1 MLGINFISRTRWPF
15 LSLVIITGEGNVCGQ
30 GPKHPARLI
39 AESIPENQKKKKK
52 ALNKTN
58 TYVVINSICLQQKGQ
73 SRYFNPVAELAIPND
88 RSILYN
94 PTKRGVLGILSVIT
108 LSSYSVQYQVL
119 RSMAKSY
126 MIKLAWLYSLQVLTL
141 CLPCT
146 PVKYRTRGSNQQVA
160 KLPTLV
166 ALSIITRP
174 SLISAFSRSRLR
186 ST

>member
-1 MLGINFISRTRWPF
+1 MSKYARHQLYLPYQVTLFVSCYYYGGGGRVWAGAKTSSPAHRGINPRKP
-15 LSLVIITGEGNVCGQ
+15 
-30 GPKHPARLI
+30 
-39 AESIPENQKKKKK
+39 KKKKK

-126 MIKLAWLYSLQVLTL
+126 MIKLA
-141 CLPCT
+141 
-146 PVKYRTRGSNQQVA
+146 
-160 KLPTLV
+160 
-166 ALSIITRP
+166 
-174 SLISAFSRSRLR
+174 
-186 ST
+186 